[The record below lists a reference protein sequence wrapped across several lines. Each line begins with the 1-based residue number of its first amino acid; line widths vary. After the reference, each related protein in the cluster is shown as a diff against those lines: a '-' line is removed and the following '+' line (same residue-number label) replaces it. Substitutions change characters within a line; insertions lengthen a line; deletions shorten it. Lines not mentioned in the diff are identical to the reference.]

1 MNGHGYRLNSMRTG
15 ARYVAATMTEPEIVV
30 VTVPNVELLEVGDN
44 WETSTGTFSWTMED
58 LQAAVAA
65 QDDPGIRTPVVKLGH
80 KDARFDGQPALGRI
94 ENLRLSNNDQT
105 LVGDLVGIPRWLAEC
120 MASAFPRRSIE
131 GFFDFTTRTGNTWA
145 FALTG
150 VALLGDAYPAIDTLE
165 DIAALYGAEPP
176 VLVPAD
182 QNEQIVAAERGNMR
196 VAVRVE
202 AAPPQDPTPPSR
214 TEPRYIEASVSYGD
228 VSTAFYDTGP
238 GGEPGNYWWWIRD
251 VLASPNELIVDDDEG
266 HLFRVSY
273 TIDTN
278 GNGPDAVTFGDPQ
291 EVRVEY
297 VDVAASRSLVR
308 YGNPVAA
315 GRPRT
320 RRAVSAGAPQTEVHD
335 VQLTDDQIRAL
346 GLEPGA
352 TDEEIS
358 AALSERLAAAPP
370 PVTEPPVAGPAPT
383 TDPTP
388 PAAEVP
394 DGMVLVDS
402 ATLDDLRDGVA
413 AARRIE
419 QQNVEAERGRIL
431 DAAVLA
437 GKFAP
442 ARREHYEQMLVTDP
456 EGGREAIAKLADN
469 LIPVQERGVTGGD
482 VDQVEGPAY
491 PDSWK
496 PTVAAAQ
503 RKSSSSR
510 VKVVAD

>member
-1 MNGHGYRLNSMRTG
+1 M
-15 ARYVAATMTEPEIVV
+15 
-30 VTVPNVELLEVGDN
+30 
-44 WETSTGTFSWTMED
+44 
-58 LQAAVAA
+58 
-65 QDDPGIRTPVVKLGH
+65 
-80 KDARFDGQPALGRI
+80 
-94 ENLRLSNNDQT
+94 
-105 LVGDLVGIPRWLAEC
+105 
-120 MASAFPRRSIE
+120 
-131 GFFDFTTRTGNTWA
+131 
-145 FALTG
+145 
-150 VALLGDAYPAIDTLE
+150 
-165 DIAALYGAEPP
+165 
-176 VLVPAD
+176 
-182 QNEQIVAAERGNMR
+182 
-196 VAVRVE
+196 
-202 AAPPQDPTPPSR
+202 
-214 TEPRYIEASVSYGD
+214 
-228 VSTAFYDTGP
+228 
-238 GGEPGNYWWWIRD
+238 
-251 VLASPNELIVDDDEG
+251 
-266 HLFRVSY
+266 
-273 TIDTN
+273 
-278 GNGPDAVTFGDPQ
+278 
-291 EVRVEY
+291 
-297 VDVAASRSLVR
+297 
-308 YGNPVAA
+308 
-315 GRPRT
+315 
-320 RRAVSAGAPQTEVHD
+320 
-335 VQLTDDQIRAL
+335 QLTDDQIRAL

-370 PVTEPPVAGPAPT
+370 TVTEPPVADPAPT

-388 PAAEVP
+388 PAADVP

-482 VDQVEGPAY
+482 ADQVEGPAY